1 MVFFPLE
8 REFDKRGDIS
18 DSKMMFNG
26 HCYNNHN
33 NYDNTTKTKY
43 SKSHENILETR
54 MKVNVLLDQPEQS
67 TVPSCSK
74 ISYTDVAYR
83 NNNKDAT

>member
-1 MVFFPLE
+1 
-8 REFDKRGDIS
+8 
-18 DSKMMFNG
+18 MFNG

-43 SKSHENILETR
+43 SKSHENTLETR

-67 TVPSCSK
+67 TVPSCIK
-74 ISYTDVAYR
+74 ISYTDLAYR
-83 NNNKDAT
+83 NKQQRCNILTVYTYLNNLQSTEHIH